1 MTTRSGNWNVGES
14 QEKRS
19 SRHMPQTIWIASFHC
34 SRERSRSTWKAVCSI
49 GVERPVP
56 HSTRPRE
63 STSTVATFSAMRAGC
78 VKPKGVSVT
87 PKPRRMRSVICES
100 APSST
105 SGAGQ
110 CERPSRKWCSTA
122 QIVWKP
128 SESAS
133 LICSIAS

>member
-1 MTTRSGNWNVGES
+1 M
-14 QEKRS
+14 S
-19 SRHMPQTIWIASFHC
+19 S
-34 SRERSRSTWKAVCSI
+34 
-49 GVERPVP
+49 
-56 HSTRPRE
+56 
-63 STSTVATFSAMRAGC
+63 VATFSAMRAGC
-78 VKPKGVSVT
+78 VKPNGVSVT
-87 PKPRRMRSVICES
+87 PKPSRMRSVICVS

-128 SESAS
+128 SRSAS